1 MMDIQEIITQ
11 EITTPEM
18 AIQGAIPMPEGV
30 DVTQGD
36 VMHQRDIPA
45 DVDIPVMMI

>member
-1 MMDIQEIITQ
+1 MMEKNEPINVPYI
-11 EITTPEM
+11 
-18 AIQGAIPMPEGV
+18 IPMPEGV